1 MPTYDYRCKRGH
13 VTESTQGIGT
23 VSIPCVCGTSAERV
37 QVYRSQ
43 YISGETVATG
53 RTPRKHEALDDKG
66 RFNLGR
72 VIEAQHE
79 MVDKGAPLP
88 DIKQTISNARRL
100 YKAGAKSAVARTD

>member
-37 QVYRSQ
+37 QVYRNQ

-66 RFNLGR
+66 RINLTR
-72 VIEAQHE
+72 VVEAQHQ
-79 MVDKGAPLP
+79 MVDEGSMP
-88 DIKQTISNARRL
+88 DIKPLIRNARRMHR
-100 YKAGAKSAVARTD
+100 AGAKSAVARTE